1 MQAVD
6 PVDVKAVANDPA
18 KPTHGSV
25 MPKEIMEEDVKETS
39 IDTVDQSPE
48 AVEQT
53 VEPVKTDKEINFERL
68 RNKLERVER
77 ELEEKNRILEEQ
89 KKVTA
94 PVDDIGDDDFV
105 EGRQFKSIKEKTAY
119 LEKRQMELEN
129 QIMLKELYSKYP
141 DIDEVVSKENLELL
155 KELEPEIH
163 ESLRNTN
170 VPPKVTYINAY
181 KHVKNYVL
189 KQDESKPSNMKDTQI
204 MKDPEVMAER
214 IAQNQ
219 RKSPSIQKASQ
230 SKKAEDI
237 FYSKLDRPTKESLVA
252 RRRAAMKK
260 G

>member
-1 MQAVD
+1 
-6 PVDVKAVANDPA
+6 
-18 KPTHGSV
+18 
-25 MPKEIMEEDVKETS
+25 MEEEVQNSAD
-39 IDTVDQSPE
+39 IVDQAPEAAPE
-48 AVEQT
+48 AVESN
-53 VEPVKTDKEINFERL
+53 KTDKEINFERL
-68 RNKLERVER
+68 RKKAERLEQ
-77 ELEEKNRILEEQ
+77 ELQEKNRILEEQ
-89 KKVTA
+89 QKRQSQ
-94 PVDDIGDDDFV
+94 VDDIADDDFV

-129 QIMLKELYSKYP
+129 QIMLKEIYAKYP

-189 KQDESKPSNMKDTQI
+189 KQNESKNMKDTQI

-214 IAQNQ
+214 IAHNQ
-219 RKSPSIQKASQ
+219 RKSPSIQKAAQ
-230 SKKAEDI
+230 GKKTEDI
-237 FYSKLDRPTKESLVA
+237 FYQKLDRNTKDSLVA

-260 G
+260 A

>member
-1 MQAVD
+1 MQQ
-6 PVDVKAVANDPA
+6 DVENSAEV
-18 KPTHGSV
+18 
-25 MPKEIMEEDVKETS
+25 
-39 IDTVDQSPE
+39 VDQTQE
-48 AVEQT
+48 AVSET
-53 VEPVKTDKEINFERL
+53 PEPVKSDKELNFERL
-68 RNKLERVER
+68 RKKAERLEQ

-89 KKVTA
+89 QKKQSQ
-94 PVDDIGDDDFV
+94 VDDIADDDFV

-129 QIMLKELYSKYP
+129 QIMLKEIYSKYP

-189 KQDESKPSNMKDTQI
+189 KQNESKNMKDTQI

-230 SKKAEDI
+230 GKKTEDI
-237 FYSKLDRPTKESLVA
+237 FYQKLDRSTKESLVA